1 MLYQHPYYQ
10 RGRDRITRV
19 IEESDGDEAEDERP
33 RRTPEPEVLM
43 QNVQSTNNDQQQCSF
58 HSNLAATIG
67 KMPAY
72 YGTAPRKIA
81 TLPRGCYN
89 ELRREWQPKTMMTN
103 TPETKTEV
111 GNYFVSNYPPFSLWQ
126 PAYIPQ
132 VIEALSQHPRIEDPL
147 GLYLHIPF
155 CRKRCKF
162 CYFKVYT
169 DKNASEIERYL
180 DALIK
185 ENEIYSR
192 TLAFQGRQLRFA
204 YFGGGTPSYISEKQL
219 HYLVEGLNRHVSWE
233 NAEEV
238 TFECEPGTL
247 RKSKLETLKDIGVT
261 RLSLGVEHFNDD
273 VLEANGRAHLSPE
286 IYQAYQWAR
295 EVDFAQ
301 INIDLIAGMMGESE
315 ERWRD
320 TVRRAI
326 ELEPDSVTIYQME
339 LPYNTVIS
347 REMIEKGLDS
357 PIADWPTKRRWVD
370 YAFERFQE
378 RGYRVASAYTLATTR
393 KPCRFIYTDALWHG
407 GDMIGLGVSSFSHFG
422 GVHFQNAHNFE
433 EYVRLLDSDQLPLL
447 RALSLT
453 RKQKLIREMILQL
466 KTGAL
471 DTDYFR
477 RKFGVEIWDEF
488 QPVYERL
495 NDDDLLARNNG
506 TIELTRSGL
515 LQVDSFL
522 SEFFEAELR
531 PVRYA

>member
-1 MLYQHPYYQ
+1 
-10 RGRDRITRV
+10 
-19 IEESDGDEAEDERP
+19 
-33 RRTPEPEVLM
+33 
-43 QNVQSTNNDQQQCSF
+43 
-58 HSNLAATIG
+58 
-67 KMPAY
+67 
-72 YGTAPRKIA
+72 
-81 TLPRGCYN
+81 
-89 ELRREWQPKTMMTN
+89 MT
-103 TPETKTEV
+103 TDTEKTKTEV
-111 GNYFVSNYPPFSLWQ
+111 GNYFVSNYPPFSQWTAEHVPDALAALEQ
-126 PAYIPQ
+126 P
-132 VIEALSQHPRIEDPL
+132 PRAGEPL

-155 CRKRCKF
+155 CRKRCTF

-169 DKNASEIERYL
+169 DKNASQIEIYL

-192 TLAFQGRQLRFA
+192 TRGFQHRQLRFA

-247 RKSKLETLKDIGVT
+247 RKSKLETLKEIGVT
-261 RLSLGVEHFNDD
+261 RLSLGIEHFDD
-273 VLEANGRAHLSPE
+273 AILQANGRAHLSPE

-295 EVDFAQ
+295 EVDFPQ

-315 ERWRD
+315 EKWRE

-347 REMIEKGLDS
+347 QEMINKGLDS
-357 PIADWPTKRRWVD
+357 PIADWPTKRRWLD
-370 YAFERFQE
+370 YAFAQFGE
-378 RGYRVASAYTLATTR
+378 RGYRVASAYTLATTK

-422 GVHFQNAHNFE
+422 GVHFQNVHTFE
-433 EYVRLLDSDQLPLL
+433 EYVRVLETGKLPLL
-447 RALSLT
+447 RALPLSP
-453 RKQKLIREMILQL
+453 KQMLIREMVLQL
-466 KTGAL
+466 KTGSL
-471 DTDYFR
+471 DTQYFS
-477 RKFGVEIWDEF
+477 RKFGVDVWNEF

-495 NDDDLLARNNG
+495 NEEKMLDRNNG
-506 TIELTRSGL
+506 TIVLTRHGL
-515 LQVDSFL
+515 LQVDHFL
-522 SEFFEAELR
+522 SEFFEPELK